1 MLLIPR
7 GSGLRSWIADPGFF
21 IFYCLIFG
29 AAVERQSMIQ
39 KRKRTAQSAVPEAVI
54 GTDLPS
60 SGEAG
65 EEAEGISGHTSS
77 RQGRSGDRDSDGEEA
92 EAEGISGHT
101 SSRQGRSGDRDGDGD
116 GEEEE
121 EDSADHTSSLR
132 DRSGKPPASPA
143 EVHARQLRQRCRQ
156 TCSCCRQAPG
166 LPGGKQFSSLR
177 NSVYG
182 TKSCCW
188 G

>member
-65 EEAEGISGHTSS
+65 E
-77 RQGRSGDRDSDGEEA
+77 